1 MKKNDNELYEKNLKV
16 LIEVSRKIMKRELKS
31 MNEVEMWVWS
41 HPDYSPTNHDISYGI
56 AHLRTIKHYF
66 L

>member
-1 MKKNDNELYEKNLKV
+1 MASVDNELNEKNLKV
-16 LIEVSRKIMKRELKS
+16 LIEASRKIRNRELKS

-41 HPDYSPTNHDISYGI
+41 HPDYSPTDHDISYGI
-56 AHLRTIKHYF
+56 AHLHTLKYYF